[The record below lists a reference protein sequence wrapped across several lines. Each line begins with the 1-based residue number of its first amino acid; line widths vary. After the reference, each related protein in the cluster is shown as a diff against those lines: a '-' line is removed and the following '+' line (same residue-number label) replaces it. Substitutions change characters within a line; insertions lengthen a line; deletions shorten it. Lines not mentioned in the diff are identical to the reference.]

1 MDRRTFLSSLAV
13 SAVASSVQGRL
24 ARADAASLVPAQPSA
39 APNYWCTWAAQNYMY
54 GHNLPALDPQILEG
68 DSGAQLAH
76 DAMRET
82 ILFGNRGWAETFYP
96 QIRRDL
102 YFLLDDGW
110 QAGGSS
116 TFVLDT
122 AKFPRFQG
130 SPRDRLAALN
140 GAIAEAG
147 WRGAAL
153 WCRNTPAGD
162 SGLPLLER
170 SQSASIGYWKIDGG
184 DAQFDLMRLRD
195 ESRAALTLEH
205 VHGEIPVNG
214 DWTRDGR
221 FEPQSWD
228 ARRVEILRRSDVYRT
243 YDVTSILSLPTTL
256 DRVAQMLNAAQ
267 NHAGV
272 RGLLNV
278 EDEVYVAAVL
288 GCTMGVMRHPLVGLR
303 PGSDVDL
310 FFNGPRQAK
319 RRMDEVVRAVRWQ
332 RIAAPFTAGIGSFTM
347 SSETLTDSWVLERGQ
362 TWQSDLVGHTIH
374 QGAPACLARAIDL
387 PQVSAPGDKPFVYAA
402 AFPNGAA
409 AIGAQQRTQAGNAWF
424 MPACEVT
431 LNVASLPGPFGIFGE
446 FSRLTLIFDGPLK
459 GRRIVAQ
466 DLAGDEPFDISSAVR
481 IKGMRLHLPGEIL
494 RSVGLHNR
502 TAGDLSSPGLV
513 LALA

>member
-1 MDRRTFLSSLAV
+1 
-13 SAVASSVQGRL
+13 
-24 ARADAASLVPAQPSA
+24 
-39 APNYWCTWAAQNYMY
+39 
-54 GHNLPALDPQILEG
+54 
-68 DSGAQLAH
+68 
-76 DAMRET
+76 
-82 ILFGNRGWAETFYP
+82 
-96 QIRRDL
+96 
-102 YFLLDDGW
+102 
-110 QAGGSS
+110 
-116 TFVLDT
+116 
-122 AKFPRFQG
+122 
-130 SPRDRLAALN
+130 
-140 GAIAEAG
+140 
-147 WRGAAL
+147 
-153 WCRNTPAGD
+153 
-162 SGLPLLER
+162 
-170 SQSASIGYWKIDGG
+170 
-184 DAQFDLMRLRD
+184 
-195 ESRAALTLEH
+195 
-205 VHGEIPVNG
+205 
-214 DWTRDGR
+214 
-221 FEPQSWD
+221 
-228 ARRVEILRRSDVYRT
+228 
-243 YDVTSILSLPTTL
+243 
-256 DRVAQMLNAAQ
+256 
-267 NHAGV
+267 
-272 RGLLNV
+272 
-278 EDEVYVAAVL
+278 
-288 GCTMGVMRHPLVGLR
+288 
-303 PGSDVDL
+303 
-310 FFNGPRQAK
+310 
-319 RRMDEVVRAVRWQ
+319 
-332 RIAAPFTAGIGSFTM
+332 M